1 MSGFVFG
8 AFGLSLGRCGVWV
21 FGMDFITS
29 SSSRPSDRSND
40 WRLLQEIAAV
50 SGKLQPGDLKR
61 FRGEPLT
68 KRRRKDDGTISW
80 SGAGS
85 VLTISQ

>member
-1 MSGFVFG
+1 MWSV
-8 AFGLSLGRCGVWV
+8 GLWHGLYHFFKFTPKRQKL
-21 FGMDFITS
+21 F
-29 SSSRPSDRSND
+29 SND